1 MATANVESAMA
12 RDSSNANDAKARVN
26 VLVVM
31 VEDISVA
38 KTVGAKEKS
47 TKIMDKETPGN
58 KMCPDIK
65 HRAISVLATEHQLR
79 LTARYR

>member
-1 MATANVESAMA
+1 MATANVKSARA
-12 RDSSNANDAKARVN
+12 RDSSNANDAKAKAN
-26 VLVVM
+26 VHVVM

-65 HRAISVLATEHQLR
+65 HRVISVLAKEHQLG

>member
-1 MATANVESAMA
+1 MATANVKSAMA
-12 RDSSNANDAKARVN
+12 RDSSNANDAKAKAN
-26 VLVVM
+26 VHVVM

-47 TKIMDKETPGN
+47 TKIMDKQTPGN

-65 HRAISVLATEHQLR
+65 HPVISVLATEHQLR
-79 LTARYR
+79 LTARHR